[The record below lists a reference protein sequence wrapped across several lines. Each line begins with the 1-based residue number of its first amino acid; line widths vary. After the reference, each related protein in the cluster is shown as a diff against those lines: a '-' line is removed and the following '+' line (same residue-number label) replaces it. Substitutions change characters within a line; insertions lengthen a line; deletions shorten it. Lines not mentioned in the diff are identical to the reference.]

1 MNANDPGRQNWTRNA
16 HGHLVL
22 EDPAPIGGSKEGDMI
37 TKDPGREGWTVTP
50 RTDIVYVP
58 PIVGGGGGAA
68 GTGALD
74 PNPVIQGGAGTISP
88 ISGGGLIDPL
98 TYTPITFPQPRREKR
113 AMLPMACL
121 DLMIKYAVTRK
132 PFRLVGDLPGD
143 AALVRWYL
151 DAKYDSVVLVF
162 ECEQF
167 EEVDPG
173 AEIPLLPP
181 MLIQEIPG

>member
-1 MNANDPGRQNWTRNA
+1 
-16 HGHLVL
+16 
-22 EDPAPIGGSKEGDMI
+22 
-37 TKDPGREGWTVTP
+37 
-50 RTDIVYVP
+50 
-58 PIVGGGGGAA
+58 
-68 GTGALD
+68 
-74 PNPVIQGGAGTISP
+74 
-88 ISGGGLIDPL
+88 
-98 TYTPITFPQPRREKR
+98 
-113 AMLPMACL
+113 MLPMACL